1 MYVECNEQ
9 TVAVALR
16 KNTMN
21 LFRILRNIYTIAVMW
36 CLLLCFRLVIH
47 TSLLLDLSNSSDI
60 EETLTQPSECVSSKE
75 TNATN
80 AAVASSQ
87 SSGLGVLA
95 SAYGSSDDE
104 SESEGKLTALQV
116 YASNSGWFVGLLFS
130 TNLFRTHNVNLLHTL
145 RVLC

>member
-1 MYVECNEQ
+1 
-9 TVAVALR
+9 
-16 KNTMN
+16 MN

-104 SESEGKLTALQV
+104 SESEGKLMTLQV
-116 YASNSGWFVGLLFS
+116 FASNSGWLIKYTVYHTIYTTYVHSCQLTFFG
-130 TNLFRTHNVNLLHTL
+130 RTM
-145 RVLC
+145 

>member
-21 LFRILRNIYTIAVMW
+21 LFRILRNIYTITVMW
-36 CLLLCFRLVIH
+36 YLLLCFRLVIH
-47 TSLLLDLSNSSDI
+47 TSLLLDLSSSSDI
-60 EETLTQPSECVSSKE
+60 EETSTQSSERVSSKE
-75 TNATN
+75 VN
-80 AAVASSQ
+80 AAVTSSQ
-87 SSGLGVLA
+87 ISGLGVLA